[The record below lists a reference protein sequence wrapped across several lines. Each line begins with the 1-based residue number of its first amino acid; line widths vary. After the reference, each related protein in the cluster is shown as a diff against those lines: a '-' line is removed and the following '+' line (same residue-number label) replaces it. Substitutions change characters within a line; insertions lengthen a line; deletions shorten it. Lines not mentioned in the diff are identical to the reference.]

1 MAFAFCPR
9 WRPVTT
15 DGAAPVKVAYVMSR
29 FPRLTETFILYEILA
44 LRRAGCAVDVY
55 PLMRERNTRVRPD
68 GASVLRKTVQLLSPA
83 RDPVV
88 MHDDA
93 VPVAATAHYG
103 PLMSKAVLRT
113 NLRELE
119 RAPTAYLGA
128 LTTLIRR
135 NLGSLNHLLGGL
147 AIFPRAVSMG
157 AQMRRTGVTHVHAHF
172 ANHPA
177 AAAFVIHRLYGL
189 PYSFTGHGADL
200 QVDQR
205 MLREKVSE
213 ASFVRAISGDGRRF
227 IAAHANPDAAAKIEV
242 VPCGVDMLAFGGD
255 QAPAGDDA
263 IRILCVATLYEVKG
277 HAYLFEAC
285 AQLLSRGRNVTCLLA
300 GDGPD
305 RAALESLAADLGLG
319 DVVTFL
325 GARPRTEIVR
335 LMHEADVLVVPS
347 VPTESGRREGMPVV
361 ILEAMAAGLP
371 VVASAISG
379 IPEVVEGDVTG
390 FLVPPRDVTGLAT
403 AIERATTD
411 GPERGA
417 IVAAAREL
425 VRTRYDFGVVTRRLI
440 DLFAANSSPRAA

>member
-1 MAFAFCPR
+1 MTA
-9 WRPVTT
+9 
-15 DGAAPVKVAYVMSR
+15 DGAGPVKVAYVMSR

-44 LRRAGCAVDVY
+44 LRRAGCAVEVY

-83 RDPVV
+83 RDTIV

-93 VPVAATAHYG
+93 VPVAASAHYG
-103 PLMSKAVLRT
+103 PLMSKAVLRA

-128 LTTLIRR
+128 LATLIRR
-135 NLGSLNHLLGGL
+135 NLGSMNHLLGGL

-157 AQMRRTGVTHVHAHF
+157 AHMRRTGVTHVHAHF

-213 ASFVRAISGDGRRF
+213 ASFVRAISSDGRTF
-227 IAAHANPDAAAKIEV
+227 IAAHADPGAASKIEV
-242 VPCGVDMLAFGGD
+242 VPCGVDTPAFGGE
-255 QAPAGDDA
+255 PAHVRDGA
-263 IRILCVATLYEVKG
+263 ITILCVATMYEVKG
-277 HAYLFEAC
+277 HAYLFRAC
-285 AQLLSRGRNVTCLLA
+285 AELLAGGRTVTCLLA

-305 RAALESLAADLGLG
+305 RAQLEALASELGVS
-319 DVVTFL
+319 DAVTFL

-379 IPEVVEGDVTG
+379 IPEVVEDEVTG
-390 FLVPPRDVTGLAT
+390 FLVPPRDPSALAA
-403 AIERATTD
+403 AIERAAAEGT
-411 GPERGA
+411 ERQA

-425 VRTRYDFGVVTRRLI
+425 VRSRYDFDVVTRRLI
-440 DLFAANSSPRAA
+440 DLFAANSTRRAA